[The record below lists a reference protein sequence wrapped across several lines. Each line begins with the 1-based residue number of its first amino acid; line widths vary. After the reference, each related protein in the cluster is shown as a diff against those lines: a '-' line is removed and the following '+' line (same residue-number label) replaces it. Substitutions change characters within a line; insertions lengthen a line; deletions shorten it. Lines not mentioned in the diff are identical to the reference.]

1 MCGFFGS
8 FSVEGKID
16 YSLKNLV
23 SLSHRG
29 PDSHKKYRDNFF
41 FGEFFRLN
49 IIGDEK
55 ANQPMISYDK
65 NLIMLFNGEI
75 YNYIELAE
83 EYNISSKNGDSRV
96 AIELFS
102 KRVLR

>member
-1 MCGFFGS
+1 MIFSVAPLVADFYDRPELLNILRVFSIAIIFGS

-41 FGEFFRLN
+41 FGEFFRW
-49 IIGDEK
+49 
-55 ANQPMISYDK
+55 
-65 NLIMLFNGEI
+65 
-75 YNYIELAE
+75 LA
-83 EYNISSKNGDSRV
+83 
-96 AIELFS
+96 
-102 KRVLR
+102 